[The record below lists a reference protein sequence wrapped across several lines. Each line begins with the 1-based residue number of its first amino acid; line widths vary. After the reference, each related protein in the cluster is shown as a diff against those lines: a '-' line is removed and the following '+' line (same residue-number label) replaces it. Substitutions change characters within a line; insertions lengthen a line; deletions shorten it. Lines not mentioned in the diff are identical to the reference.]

1 MEFDY
6 RKLYEVNQWLKNNPY
21 WYDFKE
27 KLFISADEQ
36 SDIYVQAKG
45 FKLESPSG
53 KRFMYVEDGKGLYKF
68 VNENKT
74 KDAVAS
80 LSETGITLNGATFP
94 VKYTDEPFK
103 SRLTDVPLDSLEEHD
118 CSSMS
123 LWYDREKLKDGP
135 ILIGDVIGVIEF
147 KKSVVQN
154 EFLFMELEGDQI
166 HIFESKLGLSLRNK
180 TLICLSNFFRLKTKK
195 RDTTEFMTMHSGD
208 SRLYVHYG
216 NSEHDVVFK
225 FHVHDLN
232 TKDCHAG

>member
-6 RKLYEVNQWLKNNPY
+6 RKLYEVNQWLKNSPY

-36 SDIYVQAKG
+36 SDIYVQPKG
-45 FKLESPSG
+45 SQLESPSG
-53 KRFMYVEDGKGLYKF
+53 ERFMYVEDGKTLYKF

-103 SRLTDVPLDSLEEHD
+103 SRLTDVPWSRLEEHD

-123 LWYDREKLKDGP
+123 LWYNREHLKDGP
-135 ILIGDVIGVIEF
+135 ILIGDIIDLIEF
-147 KKSVVQN
+147 KKSIVQN
-154 EFLFMELEGDQI
+154 EFLFMELERDQI

-195 RDTTEFMTMHSGD
+195 RDTIEFMTMHSGD

-232 TKDCHAG
+232 THTH